1 MADDLTLNGKALSIG
16 VASLRKITASKIGS
30 DDASSQE
37 IILTAAMQLFGDGEY
52 AHATISLEPALARAM
67 WSNFGDV
74 LKTLDDADD
83 EED

>member
-1 MADDLTLNGKALSIG
+1 MADDLTLSGKALSIG
-16 VASLRKITASKIGS
+16 VASLRKITASKMGS

-37 IILTAAMQLFGDGEY
+37 VILTAALQLFDGEY
-52 AHATISLEPALARAM
+52 AHATISLEPALARAV

-74 LKTLDDADD
+74 LKTLDDAGD